1 MISGAF
7 GGIIG
12 LKGASMLLE
21 VTNGDR
27 IRPAA
32 LALGLAGSVP
42 YWVAAVIVLTDF
54 GPLAASLVVWGIIAY
69 GAVGLAFLG
78 GIRWGLAL
86 RPVGARRQAWELAL
100 STAAPL
106 AGFAAL
112 MAPPVVGVSVLIAGM
127 LAQALWDQMCADTGR
142 LPVWFARLRMVL
154 TSLAVVPLLA
164 VLGRLV
170 LTSA

>member
-1 MISGAF
+1 
-7 GGIIG
+7 
-12 LKGASMLLE
+12 MLLD

-32 LALGLAGSVP
+32 LTLGLVGCVP
-42 YWVAAVIVLTDF
+42 YWAAALAVLGEI
-54 GPLAASLVVWGIIAY
+54 GPLSSPWVVWGVIAY

-86 RPVGARRQAWELAL
+86 RPHGARHQAWEIAL

-112 MAPPVVGVSVLIAGM
+112 ILPPVIGISVLIAG
-127 LAQALWDQMCADTGR
+127 LLTHALWDQMCADRGR

-154 TSLAVVPLLA
+154 TSLAVLPLLA
-164 VLGRLV
+164 VVGRLV
-170 LTSA
+170 LRDA

>member
-1 MISGAF
+1 
-7 GGIIG
+7 
-12 LKGASMLLE
+12 MLLD

-32 LALGLAGSVP
+32 LALGLAGSLP
-42 YWVAAVIVLTDF
+42 YWLAAVVVLVEV
-54 GPLAASLVVWGIIAY
+54 GPLAAPWVVWGIIAY
-69 GAVGLAFLG
+69 GAVNLAFLG

-86 RPVGARRQAWELAL
+86 RPHGARGEAWEMAL

-112 MAPPVVGVSVLIAGM
+112 VVPPLVGVSVLIAGL

-142 LPVWFARLRMVL
+142 LPAWFARLRMVL
-154 TSLAVVPLLA
+154 TSLAVLPLLA
-164 VLGRLV
+164 VLGHLV
-170 LTSA
+170 LRGA

>member
-1 MISGAF
+1 
-7 GGIIG
+7 
-12 LKGASMLLE
+12 MLVD

-42 YWVAAVIVLTDF
+42 YWAAAAIVLTGL
-54 GPLAASLVVWGIIAY
+54 GPIAPGWVVWAIIAY

-86 RPVGARRQAWELAL
+86 QRRGGRRQAWELAL
-100 STAAPL
+100 SAGAPL

-112 MAPPVVGVSVLIAGM
+112 MAPPVIGVSVLIAAL
-127 LAQALWDQMCADTGR
+127 LAQALWDQVCAESGR
-142 LPVWFARLRMVL
+142 LPAWFGRLRMIL
-154 TSLAVVPLLA
+154 TSLAVVPLLG
-164 VLGRLV
+164 VLVRLV
-170 LTSA
+170 F

>member
-1 MISGAF
+1 
-7 GGIIG
+7 
-12 LKGASMLLE
+12 MLLD

-32 LALGLAGSVP
+32 LTLGLAGCVP
-42 YWVAAVIVLTDF
+42 YWAAAFVVLGEI
-54 GPLAASLVVWGIIAY
+54 GPLSAPWVVWGLIAY

-86 RPVGARRQAWELAL
+86 RPQDARHQAWEIVL

-112 MAPPVVGVSVLIAGM
+112 IVPPVIGISVLIAG
-127 LAQALWDQMCADTGR
+127 LLTHALWDQMCADTGR
-142 LPVWFARLRMVL
+142 LPVWFARLRVVL
-154 TSLAVVPLLA
+154 TSLAVLPLLA
-164 VLGRLV
+164 VVGRLV
-170 LTSA
+170 LSGA

>member
-1 MISGAF
+1 
-7 GGIIG
+7 
-12 LKGASMLLE
+12 MLLD

-42 YWVAAVIVLTDF
+42 YWVAAAVLLMDY
-54 GPLAASLVVWGIIAY
+54 GSLAANWVVWGVIAY
-69 GAVGLAFLG
+69 GAIGLSFLG

-86 RPVGARRQAWELAL
+86 RPLGARRQMWELAL
-100 STAAPL
+100 SIAPPL

-112 MAPPVVGVSVLIAGM
+112 MAPPAVGVSLLIAGL
-127 LAQALWDQMCADTGR
+127 LALALWDQVCADRGR

>member
-1 MISGAF
+1 
-7 GGIIG
+7 
-12 LKGASMLLE
+12 MLLD

-27 IRPAA
+27 VRPAA

-42 YWVAAVIVLTDF
+42 YWLAAVVVFAEF
-54 GPLAASLVVWGIIAY
+54 GPLAAPWVVWGIIAY

-78 GIRWGLAL
+78 GIRWGVAL
-86 RPVGARRQAWELAL
+86 RPLGARGQARELAL

-112 MAPPVVGVSVLIAGM
+112 LAPPVVGLSVLIAG
-127 LAQALWDQMCADTGR
+127 LLTQALWDQIGADKGR
-142 LPVWFARLRMVL
+142 LPLWFSRLRMVL

-164 VLGRLV
+164 VLGHLV
-170 LTSA
+170 LSGA

>member
-1 MISGAF
+1 
-7 GGIIG
+7 
-12 LKGASMLLE
+12 MLLD

-32 LALGLAGSVP
+32 LTLGLAGCVP
-42 YWVAAVIVLTDF
+42 YWAAAIVVLGDI
-54 GPLAASLVVWGIIAY
+54 GPLSIAWVIWGIIAY

-86 RPVGARRQAWELAL
+86 RPQGARGQAWEIAL

-112 MAPPVVGVSVLIAGM
+112 IVPPVIGISVLIAG
-127 LAQALWDQMCADTGR
+127 LLTQALWDQMCADTGR

-154 TSLAVVPLLA
+154 TSLAVLPLLA
-164 VLGRLV
+164 VVGRLV
-170 LTSA
+170 LGGA